1 MVTAPVS
8 TGASLFLEPALIR
21 FRVCN
26 GCFTFAIQIIT
37 LATSSSDRK
46 NFFKRIRNK
55 DAAEPEEMSFMGHLE
70 ALRWHLMRSVI
81 VWLAAA
87 IIIFVFI
94 DWVYDEIILAPA
106 SEHFISYSV
115 LCRFGHWLH
124 IGDSLCMPPVKIDFQ
139 VTAVNGTFT
148 SAISI
153 ALIGAII
160 IAFPYLFW
168 EFWRFV
174 KPALSPREKKYARG
188 SIFWVSLC
196 FFTGVAFGYYLLA
209 PFTFNFLASFTLGKS
224 GLIIYRPSINDYI
237 DSLTNLILGCGI
249 AFELPILAYVLAKIG
264 LITAGFLKR
273 YSKYAFIIILFIAAV
288 ITPSPDI
295 TSQII
300 VALPLLLLYWIS
312 ILLVARVDRKKA
324 KEEKEWS

>member
-1 MVTAPVS
+1 MAES
-8 TGASLFLEPALIR
+8 A
-21 FRVCN
+21 
-26 GCFTFAIQIIT
+26 
-37 LATSSSDRK
+37 SDRK
-46 NFFKRIRNK
+46 SFFKRIRNRNEP
-55 DAAEPEEMSFMGHLE
+55 EPEEMSFMGHLE

-87 IIIFVFI
+87 IVIFVFI

-106 SEHFISYSV
+106 SEHFVTYSA
-115 LCRFGHWLH
+115 LCRFGHWLG
-124 IGDSLCMPPVKIDFQ
+124 IGDNLCMPPVKIDFQ

-153 ALIGAII
+153 ALIGAVIV
-160 IAFPYLFW
+160 AFPYLFW

-174 KPALSPREKKYARG
+174 KPALSPKEKKYARG

-196 FFTGVAFGYYLLA
+196 FFIGAAFGYYLLA

-224 GLIIYRPSINDYI
+224 GMILYRPSINDYI
-237 DSLTNLILGCGI
+237 DSLTNLVLGCGI
-249 AFELPILAYVLAKIG
+249 AFELPIMAYVLGRIG

-273 YSKYAFIIILFIAAV
+273 YRKYAFIIILIIAAV

-295 TSQII
+295 TSQVI
-300 VALPLLLLYWIS
+300 VAIPLLMLYEIS
-312 ILLVARVDRKKA
+312 IFLVARIDRKRA